1 MTTLPQLMNSSS
13 VFYFDPTRQTGA
25 EHLQGTLVQLDGVH
39 VSSGTWALNNQVV
52 LSDAAGRQMILN
64 IGNNPDLAVAP
75 TGTFNITGIEDQE
88 SLSVSPTDGYTLWVT
103 DSSNIT
109 PQPNPGG
116 TFAWTGSN
124 GSWNA
129 TGNWDVGNKPQG
141 AGDAAIFGGALTTA
155 ATVTLDG
162 PQKIGCLTFAN
173 ANAATIGTNAATTGY
188 TLAAG
193 SSGTLTLDNSGS
205 TAAITVISGSH
216 AITAPVALADSL
228 NVSVSADSTFM
239 LLGGISENSPG
250 MSLTLDGGGLLILS
264 GTDTYTGGTTVD
276 AGTLILAS
284 NTAIA
289 DGTSLTVGAGGTLI
303 FDPSVVA
310 TSTFLPAAAQ
320 INAVPEPSSL
330 ALLVVAIAGFLVNC
344 RPRRRHHE

>member
-39 VSSGTWALNNQVV
+39 VASGTWAPNNQVV
-52 LSDAAGRQMILN
+52 LSDATGRQMILN
-64 IGNNPDLAVAP
+64 IGNNTDLATAP

-88 SLSVSPTDGYTLWVT
+88 STSVSPTDGYTLWVT

-129 TGNWDVGNKPQG
+129 AGNWDVGNKPQG
-141 AGDAAIFGGALTTA
+141 AGDAAIFGGSLTTA

-173 ANAATIGTNAATTGY
+173 ANAATVGTNAATTGY

-193 SSGTLTLDNSGS
+193 SSGALTLDNSGS
-205 TAAITVISGSH
+205 TAVITVISGSH
-216 AITAPVALADSL
+216 AIAAPVALADSL
-228 NVSVSADSTFM
+228 DVSVSANSTLTFS
-239 LLGGISENSPG
+239 GGISENSPG
-250 MSLTLDGGGLLILS
+250 MSLTLDGGGLLVLG
-264 GTDTYTGGTTVD
+264 GTNAYSGGTTVD
-276 AGTLILAS
+276 AGTLLV
-284 NTAIA
+284 A
-289 DGTSLTVGAGGTLI
+289 DSGSLPAGGSLTIGAGGMFV
-303 FDPSVVA
+303 FDPSAVA
-310 TSTFLPAAAQ
+310 ASTFSPAAAQ
-320 INAVPEPSSL
+320 IKAVPEPGSV
-330 ALLVVAIAGFLVNC
+330 ALLVVAVAGFLVNC
-344 RPRRRHHE
+344 RTRRRHHE